1 MYAQANPY
9 RGHRP
14 VARAGGKS
22 GENHFF
28 MQLRIEN
35 QQVRPF
41 YISASEEVNAGWSDN
56 FAQHIGS
63 MAARLGI
70 PEELVTK
77 IDDNNKGLQKTML
90 FNRDIEEWLAQWRIA
105 KRALFTGRPQN
116 PDQPV
121 PFPAT
126 PTFPTLPSA
135 TYAYVLAPHIQAANI
150 VLANPLTT
158 EADRQL
164 LRLVRADGLPTP
176 PEAANR
182 VKADE
187 YNYPLL
193 KVRVLNNQV
202 IIICTRGNRWRGKA
216 ILLQV
221 DRQGKGEYQ
230 PLVNTT
236 NRSYSELIS
245 LPPDVQSAAWVYRAI
260 YVEGTTTISDW
271 SPDLGVVVRQ
281 EASPFQV

>member
-1 MYAQANPY
+1 MTI
-9 RGHRP
+9 
-14 VARAGGKS
+14 
-22 GENHFF
+22 
-28 MQLRIEN
+28 RIEN
-35 QQVRPF
+35 QQIKPF
-41 YISASEEVNAGWSDN
+41 FISDSETVNADWSDN
-56 FAQHIGS
+56 FAQNIGTV
-63 MAARLGI
+63 AERLGV
-70 PEELVTK
+70 PETLVAK

-90 FNRDIEEWLAQWRIA
+90 FNRDIEEWLNKWRIA
-105 KRALFTGRPQN
+105 KRALFTGRPLN
-116 PDQPV
+116 PEIPV

-164 LRLVRADGLPTP
+164 LRLVHAEGKPTP

-193 KVRVLNNQV
+193 KVKVQKNTVN
-202 IIICTRGNRWRGKA
+202 IDITRGNRWRGKA
-216 ILLQV
+216 LMLQV
-221 DRQGKGEYQ
+221 DRQGKGEFIT
-230 PLVNTT
+230 LINTT
-236 NRSYSELIS
+236 SRSYTELIS

-260 YVEGTTTISDW
+260 YVDGPTIISDW
-271 SPDLGVVVRQ
+271 SPDHGAVVRQ
-281 EASPFQV
+281 EPSPFQ